1 MESLPVSDTHLDRL
15 LDEIVT
21 LPSAPTVLVKVT
33 KMVDNPSISL
43 REVGEAIS
51 ADPPISMKLLRL
63 VNSAYYGLRHRVGSI
78 EHAISLLGLKVVKNL
93 VLTAT
98 VFHTFSS
105 VRSDEGLLFEREQFW
120 LHCVSTGIIAKTLAQ
135 SVPEGTPLDPDELF
149 AAGLL
154 HDVGKIILQQH
165 LHKKFEE
172 ALKSSATERIPLYE
186 CELANLGVDHARVGG
201 KLAEKWKLP
210 GELVKAI
217 YHHHPS
223 PDQDGFP
230 QGAAIV
236 NLADFISYAK
246 ELGKGGPVGSVKFAP
261 EAWEASVLS
270 KSDIPAIMDKLGNI
284 PEMAGELLGMVC

>member
-1 MESLPVSDTHLDRL
+1 VSDTHLDRL

-21 LPSAPTVLVKVT
+21 LPSAPTVLIKVT
-33 KMVDNPSISL
+33 QMVDNPSISL
-43 REVGEAIS
+43 GEVGEAIA
-51 ADPPISMKLLRL
+51 ADPPISMKILRL
-63 VNSAYYGLRHRVGSI
+63 VNSAYYGVRHTVGSI

-98 VFHTFSS
+98 IFHTFSS
-105 VRSDEGLLFEREQFW
+105 VRAEEGLLFEREQFW

-135 SVPEGTPLDPDELF
+135 SLPEGSPLDADELF

-165 LHKKFEE
+165 LHKKFEQ
-172 ALKSSATERIPLYE
+172 ALKKSATERTPLYE
-186 CELANLGVDHARVGG
+186 CEVETLGVDHARVGG

-217 YHHHPS
+217 QHHHPA
-223 PDQDGFP
+223 PDQDNFP
-230 QGAAIV
+230 QAAAIV

-246 ELGKGGPVGSVKFAP
+246 ELGKGGPVGSVKFVT
-261 EAWEASVLS
+261 EAWEASALR
-270 KSDIPAIMDKLGNI
+270 KSDIPAIMDKLRDSAK
-284 PEMAGELLGMVC
+284 MAGELLGMVR